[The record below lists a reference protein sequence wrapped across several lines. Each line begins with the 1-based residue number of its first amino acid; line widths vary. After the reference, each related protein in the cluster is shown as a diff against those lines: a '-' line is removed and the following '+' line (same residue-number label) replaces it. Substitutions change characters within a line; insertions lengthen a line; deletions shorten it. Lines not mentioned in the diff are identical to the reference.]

1 MAPSQPTEVA
11 PVVAGRY
18 RVLERIGSG
27 GMATIFLAEDELLGR
42 RVAIKRLRPDGPG
55 GGERRILRE
64 ARLGAALN
72 HPGLATIFDVI
83 DDDDGTLVV
92 MEYVEGRALSELI
105 PPEGLDPKRVGEILR
120 PVASALDHAH
130 RHGVVHRDVKPAN
143 ILIGDAGAVRLV
155 DFGSAITAD
164 ATRITAENTVVGT
177 LAYIAPERLTGEDPG
192 G

>member
-1 MAPSQPTEVA
+1 MAPSQPTEVG

-18 RVLERIGSG
+18 RLLERIGSG

-72 HPGLATIFDVI
+72 HPGLATIFDV
-83 DDDDGTLVV
+83 
-92 MEYVEGRALSELI
+92 MEDVEGRALSELI
-105 PPEGLDPKRVGEILR
+105 PPEGLEPKRVGEILR